1 METPITSNNAI
12 LSILPEYIYLGSIP
26 SARLLAYTMLDYNRQ
41 ASTIKQ
47 ATSIN
52 H

>member
-12 LSILPEYIYLGSIP
+12 LNYQNTYIWGLYLV
-26 SARLLAYTMLDYNRQ
+26 LAYTMLDYNRQ
-41 ASTIKQ
+41 ASTINQ